1 MASHFHLLSKS
12 RKFSPIKMA
21 QLSDT
26 EARAFL
32 CQIRWGS
39 EENVVRPKCGVQHI
53 AYRIA
58 SRNQWRCKHCNHT
71 FSVTSRTIFANR
83 KLSFQTYFYAI
94 VEWVDSVKGI
104 SSL

>member
-21 QLSDT
+21 QLSDS
-26 EARAFL
+26 EARALL

-39 EENVVRPKCGVQHI
+39 EENVVCPKCGVQHI

-58 SRNQWRCKHCNHT
+58 SRNQWRCKHCHHT
-71 FSVTSRTIFANR
+71 FSVTSTVNCLFRPTFTR
-83 KLSFQTYFYAI
+83 
-94 VEWVDSVKGI
+94 
-104 SSL
+104 